1 MESIAFGTWAA
12 LLALGAFHGVNP
24 GMGWLFAVA
33 RGMQEKRRVEVWR
46 ALLPL
51 GTGHALAVGAA
62 VLAAA
67 AIGRALPI
75 EPLRWGVAVFLVAL
89 GAHRLVRHRHPR
101 SRGMR
106 VGLAGLSAW
115 SFLMASAHGAGL
127 MVVPLVLDG
136 NVPATAAGH
145 AVHATAGFTVPDATT
160 ALAITGVH
168 ALGYLTVSALIAA
181 VVYERV
187 GLRFLRTR
195 WVNLDLVWSVAL
207 IATGALTVLV

>member
-1 MESIAFGTWAA
+1 
-12 LLALGAFHGVNP
+12 
-24 GMGWLFAVA
+24 MGWLFAVA

-127 MVVPLVLDG
+127 MVVPLVLDRS
-136 NVPATAAGH
+136 VPATAAGH
-145 AVHATAGFTVPDATT
+145 AAHAASSLAMPNATT
-160 ALAITGVH
+160 ALAIAGVH

-187 GLRFLRTR
+187 GLRFLRSG
-195 WVNLDLVWSVAL
+195 WVNLDLVWAVAL